1 MITKLIFLDI
11 DGVLNS
17 HQHYYTK
24 NLLGYPEEDPRKDL
38 CMTAVSML
46 YKILEAHPE
55 CKIVI
60 SSTWRLP
67 YLKNKEKHISQIFD
81 PVPHDRLR
89 KLLKDRTIDATPCL
103 RGDVRVGVKDES
115 RSRFR
120 GEDIQLWLDTNK
132 GKLSPEMT
140 FVILDDDSDMSY
152 LYNHF
157 IKIDG
162 YVGLTYKDAIK
173 AIDQLKT
180 PRERR
185 IAETSEIAR
194 QLVRN
199 LVKNTH

>member
-1 MITKLIFLDI
+1 
-11 DGVLNS
+11 
-17 HQHYYTK
+17 
-24 NLLGYPEEDPRKDL
+24 
-38 CMTAVSML
+38 ML

-67 YLKNKEKHISQIFD
+67 YLKNKKKHISQIFD
-81 PVPHDRLR
+81 PVPHDGLR

-120 GEDIQLWLDTNK
+120 GEEIQLWLDTNK
-132 GKLSPEMT
+132 EKLSPKLT

-173 AIDQLKT
+173 AINQLKT

-185 IAETSEIAR
+185 LAETSELAR
-194 QLVRN
+194 QLYCEAFSLGDETLLASIEKVRN
-199 LVKNTH
+199 IVKNTH